1 MKHVILLHG
10 FPSSGKSGKATFLHE
25 KIQSMP
31 DVHFHPFDF
40 NPTPKDFEYMTVS
53 GMINRLRQYTI
64 DQEIEACTLIGS
76 SMGALVAL
84 NYAHRFGADRLGGV
98 KQLLLLA
105 PLLSFFSGSRDDES
119 PVPTDPDLI
128 EMVQHYGF
136 DQLLPLRVAFD
147 IDGLLYINHV
157 PPSVPVT
164 IIHGR
169 FDKVIPIHHSQ
180 TYAAQYPNQVQFIET
195 DSDHRLSNRLDLMWQ
210 TLTQICNYLASEVT
224 VT

>member
-10 FPSSGKSGKATFLHE
+10 FLSSGKSGKALFLHK
-25 KIQSMP
+25 KIQSIP
-31 DVHFHPFDF
+31 NVRFHPFDF

-53 GMINRLRQYTI
+53 GMINRLRQYII
-64 DQEIEACTLIGS
+64 DQEIETCTLIGS

-84 NYAHRFGADRLGGV
+84 NYAHRFGDGHRFGGV

-105 PLLSFFSGSRDDES
+105 PLLSYFSGSRDDES
-119 PVPTDPDLI
+119 DVPTDPNQI

-136 DQLLPLRVAFD
+136 DQLLPLRAEID
-147 IDGLLYINHV
+147 IDGLLYKNHV
-157 PPSVPVT
+157 PPPASIK

-169 FDKVIPIHHSQ
+169 FDEVIPLHHSQ
-180 TYAAQYPNQVQFIET
+180 TYAAHYPNQVQLIET

-210 TLTQICNYLASEVT
+210 TMTQILSK
-224 VT
+224 